1 MTAELNNQKAA
12 LRKQIRA
19 SLQKISPAAREMAS
33 AQARALLKE
42 QSIWKNAA
50 SVLFFAPVSNEVDV
64 WRLLE
69 EAINTGKTAALPRF
83 DAADQSY
90 VACRIQN
97 LRSEIATGEFGIR
110 EPATSCAEVPFGKF
124 DLVIVPGVAF
134 DLCGGRLGRGRGFY
148 DRLLTEVRGIKCG
161 VAFDEQIVDEIPVGT
176 LDVQVDYILTAT
188 RCVKVT
194 E

>member
-1 MTAELNNQKAA
+1 MTAELNNQKAT

-19 SLQKISPAAREMAS
+19 SLQKISPAARETAS

-50 SVLFFAPVSNEVDV
+50 SILFFAPVSNEVDV
-64 WRLLE
+64 WPLLE

-90 VACRIQN
+90 VACHIQN
-97 LRSEIATGEFGIR
+97 LRSEIVTGEFGIR
-110 EPATSCAEVPFGKF
+110 EPAARCAEIPFGKF

-161 VAFDEQIVDEIPVGT
+161 VAFDGQIVDEIPVGT